1 MEVTD
6 LKSQLSA
13 YVTEVVEHVDVD
25 DVLSH
30 DIVEL
35 QSPHRRL
42 RSRVRP
48 MWIVTAALVFV
59 IGTVGL
65 VPLLINTP
73 APPDATLDPVATTA
87 PEGAPPDDEG
97 AFYPF
102 VDVVDGRASLD
113 VTFPDGTTA
122 IVSWPQEL
130 ELAESGVFLEA
141 AAYTQTAGGPDGR
154 VLVIHRGPFERIAEA
169 YGGGTLLAEYP
180 GAEGSTVEF
189 WRFPAFEWD
198 YLVYQFGDWVVMAY
212 DYRVLAEE
220 RMTEEER
227 SRWASSLTGRE
238 TPDGFLVLDAA
249 EPLHIGGPDY
259 SNSPPAITLRSPE
272 GGVRLEA
279 RPCEPS
285 NQADAWCDPSGQ
297 IQISTP
303 GAATDFERLVSDTLE
318 VTVSEASTRDQ
329 GMPETTIDL
338 LDGSNLAVVAPSEL
352 RLSGYLFT
360 IDVPGIL
367 SSNVDLSHDVDPSDP
382 NAVDEA
388 AVLETNL
395 GNGIRLW
402 RADREGQP
410 FYMTVDLG
418 EWGAFLH
425 VGNETAPQTDLLLS
439 LADRLSGQASE
450 SGVVLQNESPEF
462 FTTYLSNPD
471 TSDQIHLGANQCVR
485 ELVPGAEIVEDPVRG
500 EIIRGE
506 GYASWCDE
514 EANIEV
520 MVHGD
525 EQFVG
530 QVLDG
535 MTLNR
540 TQPQA
545 P

>member
-1 MEVTD
+1 VTD

-25 DVLSH
+25 DILSH
-30 DIVEL
+30 DVVEL
-35 QSPHRRL
+35 QSPHRPL

-48 MWIVTAALVFV
+48 MWIVTAALVLV

-73 APPDATLDPVATTA
+73 APPDATLDPVATTTPEDA
-87 PEGAPPDDEG
+87 PRDDEG
-97 AFYPF
+97 AYYPV
-102 VDVVDGRASLD
+102 VDVVEGQASLD

-122 IVSWPQEL
+122 IFSWPQEL

-141 AAYTQTAGGPDGR
+141 AAYTQTSGGPDGR

-198 YLVYQFGDWVVMAY
+198 YLVYRFGDWVVMAY

-220 RMTEEER
+220 RMTEDER
-227 SRWASSLTGRE
+227 SMWASSLTGRE
-238 TPDGFLVLDAA
+238 TPDGFLILDAA
-249 EPLHIGGPDY
+249 EPLHVGGPDY
-259 SNSPPAITLRSPE
+259 SNSSPAITLRSPE

-279 RPCEPS
+279 RPCDPS
-285 NQADAWCDPSGQ
+285 NQVDAWCDPSGQ
-297 IQISTP
+297 IRISTP
-303 GAATDFERLVSDTLE
+303 GATTDFEDLVRDNLA
-318 VTVSEASTRDQ
+318 VTVDGASPQDQAMAEA
-329 GMPETTIDL
+329 TIDL
-338 LDGSNLAVVAPSEL
+338 LDGSNLEIAAPTEL
-352 RLSGYLFT
+352 QLSGYLFT

-367 SSNVDLSHDVDPSDP
+367 SSNVDLSRGVDPSDP

-388 AVLETNL
+388 AVLETDL

-402 RADREGQP
+402 RADRKGEP
-410 FYMTVDLG
+410 FYMTVDLNG
-418 EWGAFLH
+418 WAAFLH
-425 VGNETAPQTDLLLS
+425 VGNEAPPDSELLLS
-439 LADRLSGQASE
+439 LADRLSAQPNE
-450 SGVVLQNESPEF
+450 SGVVLQNEAPEF
-462 FTTYLSNPD
+462 FTTYLSDSN
-471 TSDQIHLGANQCVR
+471 SENQIHLGVNQCVR
-485 ELVPGAEIVEDPVRG
+485 ELIPGSEVVEDPVCG
-500 EIIRGE
+500 EVIRGE
-506 GYASWCDE
+506 GYTSWCDE

-520 MVHGD
+520 MVYGE

-530 QVLDG
+530 QELNG

-540 TQPQA
+540 TQPQG

>member
-35 QSPHRRL
+35 QSPNRRL

-73 APPDATLDPVATTA
+73 APPDATLDPVATTT
-87 PEGAPPDDEG
+87 PEDTPPDEEG
-97 AFYPF
+97 AFYPV
-102 VDVVDGRASLD
+102 VDVVDGRATLD

-130 ELAESGVFLEA
+130 ELAEDGVFLEA
-141 AAYTQTAGGPDGR
+141 AAYTQTSGGPDGR

-198 YLVYQFGDWVVMAY
+198 YLVYQFDDWVVMAY

-220 RMTEEER
+220 RMTEEQR
-227 SRWASSLTGRE
+227 SMWASSLTGRE
-238 TPDGFLVLDAA
+238 TPDGFLILDAA
-249 EPLHIGGPDY
+249 EPLDIGGPDY
-259 SNSPPAITLRSPE
+259 SSSPPAITLRSPE

-285 NQADAWCDPSGQ
+285 NQVDAWCDPSGQ
-297 IQISTP
+297 IRISTP
-303 GAATDFERLVSDTLE
+303 DAASDFEDLVRDNLA
-318 VTVSEASTRDQ
+318 VTVDGASPEDQAMSEA
-329 GMPETTIDL
+329 TIDL
-338 LDGSNLAVVAPSEL
+338 LDGSNLEIAAPTEL
-352 RLSGYLFT
+352 QLSGYLFT

-367 SSNVDLSHDVDPSDP
+367 SSNVDLSRGVDPSDP
-382 NAVDEA
+382 NAVDGA
-388 AVLETNL
+388 AVLETDF

-410 FYMTVDLG
+410 FYMTVDLNG
-418 EWGAFLH
+418 WAAFLH
-425 VGNETAPQTDLLLS
+425 VGNETPPDTELLLS
-439 LADRLSGQASE
+439 LADQLSAE
-450 SGVVLQNESPEF
+450 TSGNGVILHNYSPDF
-462 FTTYLSNPD
+462 FTTYLSDPN
-471 TSDQIHLGANQCVR
+471 TENQIHLGANQCVR
-485 ELVPGAEIVEDPVRG
+485 ELIPGADVVDDPTRG
-500 EIIRGE
+500 EVIRGE
-506 GYASWCDE
+506 EYASWCDE
-514 EANIEV
+514 DAEIEI
-520 MVHGD
+520 MVYGD
-525 EQFVG
+525 EQFVE
-530 QVLDG
+530 QVVND

-540 TQPQA
+540 NQP
-545 P
+545 